1 MMARRTRRTVRLTN
15 DAWRHIAK
23 NHPEI
28 QGWKLRI
35 LETVKNP
42 DVLADGEAGELWA
55 LKRYVFPQHGEKYLF
70 VPFREVES
78 VAFIITAYVT
88 DIGRAER
95 RLQKVRV
102 LWRRRS

>member
-1 MMARRTRRTVRLTN
+1 MARRIRRTVRLTN

-28 QGWKLRI
+28 QDWKSRV
-35 LETVKNP
+35 LETAGEP
-42 DVLADGEAGELWA
+42 DVLAVGEAGEFWA

-70 VPFREVES
+70 VPFREVEN

-88 DIGRAER
+88 DIERAER
-95 RLQKVRV
+95 RLEKVRV

>member
-1 MMARRTRRTVRLTN
+1 MARRKQRTVRLTN
-15 DAWRHIAK
+15 DAWQHIST

-28 QGWKLRI
+28 QGWKPRI
-35 LETVKNP
+35 LETVEEP
-42 DVLADGEAGELWA
+42 DVLAVGEAGELWA

-70 VPFREVES
+70 VPFREVDS

-88 DIGRAER
+88 DIERAER
-95 RLQKVRV
+95 RLAKVRV